1 MKKNVIMAVAAAA
14 LVAGCTTADKQ
25 SPKNTINQEE
35 VMSKLTLEDKAHFV
49 IGTGMAGFSGNDAVI
64 GATRNLV
71 PGAAGTTYPLDS
83 LGIPAVV
90 LADGPAG
97 LRIDA
102 KREGDSATYYCTH
115 FPIGTLLAS
124 TWNTQL
130 IEQVGQAIGEEVK
143 EYGADVLLAPALNIM
158 RNPLCGRNF
167 EYYSEDPVVAGKTA
181 SAYITG
187 VQKNDVGTSIK
198 HFAANNQ
205 ETNRMNNDAHISQ
218 RALREIYLKGFEIAI
233 KESQPWTVMT
243 SYNYI
248 NGVYTSESKDLVTTI
263 LRDEWG
269 YEGTV
274 MTDWFGGK
282 DGAKQMW
289 AGNDMLQPGKA
300 EQFDSIVA
308 GVKSGKLAEADLD
321 RSIQRILN
329 LVEKSPRYQGYK
341 FSNKPDLEA
350 HAAVTRQSAAEGMVL
365 MKNGTSPNPSE
376 GGEKPLPF
384 GKNIKNVALYG
395 NTSYDFIAGGT
406 GSGNVNHA
414 YVVSLL
420 DGLKNG
426 GYTVSDELKNAYTAY
441 AADCKAKEKAEIEA
455 AAKKDPKNAMLL
467 RFMPRPL
474 PAEKQFSA
482 DELAKQ
488 ASQADVAVITIGRI
502 SGEFIDRKAADFN
515 LSDSERKLIEQVCD
529 VYHKAGKQ
537 VVVLLNIGGVIETA
551 TWKELPDA
559 ILCAWQAGQEGG
571 NSVVD
576 VLSGKQS
583 PSGKFTMTWP
593 VKFTDAYS
601 SKNFPIDQDP
611 RIDMMNQGQ
620 KGNVKNVD
628 YTDYEED
635 IYVGYR
641 YFDSF
646 DVPVSYPFGYGLSY
660 TTFDYSDA
668 KITEKGDA
676 YEISVTVKNTGK
688 LEGKEVVELYISAPD
703 NKAANKP
710 VKELKAYAKT
720 KLLAPDE
727 TETVVMTVKAADLA
741 SFDEAASAWVVAA
754 GEYQFLV
761 GASSQDI
768 KATLKAT
775 AKAQETKVNNVMK
788 PQGTMN
794 LLKR

>member
-1 MKKNVIMAVAAAA
+1 MKKSVFFSLAAAA
-14 LVAGCTTADKQ
+14 VVMCGCASADKQ
-25 SPKNTINQEE
+25 VPKNTINQEE
-35 VMSKLTLEDKAHFV
+35 VMSKLSLEDKAHFV
-49 IGTGMAGFSGNDAVI
+49 IGTGMAGFSGDDAVI
-64 GATRNLV
+64 GATKNLV

-83 LGIPAVV
+83 LGIPAIV

-102 KREGDSATYYCTH
+102 TREGDSATYYCTH

-130 IEQVGQAIGEEVK
+130 IEEVGQAIGEEVK

-181 SAYITG
+181 AAYITG

-205 ETNRMNNDAHISQ
+205 ETNRMNTDARISQ

-233 KESQPWTVMT
+233 KESKPWTVMT

-248 NGVYTSESKDLVTTI
+248 NGTYASESKDLVTTI

-282 DGAKQMW
+282 DGAIQMW

-321 RSIQRILN
+321 RNVQRIMN
-329 LVEKSPRYQGYK
+329 LIEKSPRYQGYQ

-365 MKNGTSPNPSE
+365 MKN
-376 GGEKPLPF
+376 EKALPF
-384 GKNIKNVALYG
+384 GEKIKNVALYG

-426 GYTVSDELKNAYTAY
+426 GYTVSDELKTAY
-441 AADCKAKEKAEIEA
+441 ETYVNDCKAAKEKEIAELE
-455 AAKKDPKNAMLL
+455 KKDKQAAMFA
-467 RFMPRPL
+467 RFMPGSL
-474 PAEKQFSA
+474 PAEKLFSA
-482 DELAKQ
+482 DELTAQ
-488 ASQADVAVITIGRI
+488 AANADIAVITLGRI
-502 SGEFIDRKAADFN
+502 SGEFLDRNISNFN
-515 LSDSERKLIEQVCD
+515 LSDSERKLVEQVCD

-551 TWKELPDA
+551 SWKELPDA

-593 VKFTDAYS
+593 MKFSDAYS

-611 RIDMMNQGQ
+611 RIDMTNQGA
-620 KGNVKNVD
+620 KSANVRNVD
-628 YTDYEED
+628 YTEYEED
-635 IYVGYR
+635 VYVGYR

-646 DVPVSYPFGYGLSY
+646 EVPVSYPFGYGLSY
-660 TTFDYSDA
+660 TTFEYSDA
-668 KITEKGDA
+668 KISQKDDA
-676 YEISVTVKNTGK
+676 ISITVTIKNTGER
-688 LEGKEVVELYISAPD
+688 EGKEVVELYISAPD

-710 VKELKAYAKT
+710 AKELKAYAKT
-720 KLLAPDE
+720 KALKAGE
-727 TETVVMTVKAADLA
+727 SETVTLTVKTADLA
-741 SFDEAASAWVVAA
+741 SFDEETSAWVVAE

-768 KATLKAT
+768 KATLPAAVKAST
-775 AKAQETKVNNVMK
+775 EKVHDVMK
-788 PQGTMN
+788 PEVKMN

>member
-1 MKKNVIMAVAAAA
+1 MKKSMFYVLGMAA
-14 LVAGCTTADKQ
+14 LIMGCNSTDKVAK
-25 SPKNTINQEE
+25 STIDQQE
-35 VMSKLTLEDKAHFV
+35 VMSKLSLEDKAHFV
-49 IGTGMAGFSGNDAVI
+49 IGSGMEGFSGDNAVI
-64 GATRNLV
+64 GATKNLV

-102 KREGDSATYYCTH
+102 TREGDSATYYCTH

-124 TWNTQL
+124 TWNTEL
-130 IEQVGQAIGEEVK
+130 VEQVGQAIGEEVK

-181 SAYITG
+181 AAYIIG

-205 ETNRMNNDAHISQ
+205 ETNRMNTDARISQ

-233 KESQPWTVMT
+233 KESKPWTVMT

-248 NGVYTSESKDLVTTI
+248 NGTYSSESKDLVETI

-321 RSIQRILN
+321 RNVQRILN
-329 LVEKSPRYQGYK
+329 LVEKSPRYQGYQY
-341 FSNKPDLEA
+341 SNKPDLKA

-365 MKNGTSPNPSE
+365 MKN
-376 GGEKPLPF
+376 EKALPF
-384 GKNIKNVALYG
+384 AENVKNVALYG
-395 NTSYDFIAGGT
+395 ITSYDFIAGGT

-426 GYTVSDELKNAYTAY
+426 GYTVSEELKTAY
-441 AADCKAKEKAEIEA
+441 ETYIADAKKKAEA
-455 AAKKDPKNAMLL
+455 ALEEQAKKDPKNAMLVKFL
-467 RFMPRPL
+467 PQPL
-474 PAEKQFSA
+474 PAEKLFAA

-488 ASQADVAVITIGRI
+488 AETADVAVITLGRL
-502 SGEFIDRKAADFN
+502 SGEFLDRKVADFN
-515 LSDSERKLIEQVCD
+515 LSASERSLLEQVCET
-529 VYHKAGKQ
+529 YHKAGKQ

-551 TWKELPDA
+551 SWKNLPDA

-593 VKFTDAYS
+593 VLFTDAYS
-601 SKNFPIDQDP
+601 SKNFPIDEDP
-611 RIDMMNQGQ
+611 RIDMMKQGQ
-620 KGNVKNVD
+620 KGDVRNVD
-628 YTDYEED
+628 FTDYEED

-660 TTFDYSDA
+660 TTFDLSDA
-668 KITEKGDA
+668 KVAPKGDGF
-676 YEISVTVKNTGK
+676 EVSVVVKNTGK
-688 LEGKEVVELYISAPD
+688 FDGKEVVQLYVSAPD

-710 VKELKAYAKT
+710 AKELKAYAKT
-720 KLLAPDE
+720 RLLKPSE
-727 TETVVMTVKAADLA
+727 SQTLTLQVKTADLA
-741 SFDEAASAWVVAA
+741 SFDESASAWVVAEGA
-754 GEYQFLV
+754 YQFLV
-761 GASSQDI
+761 GVSSQDI
-768 KATLKAT
+768 KATLSADV
-775 AKAQETKVNNVMK
+775 KAQTQKANDVMK
-788 PQGTMN
+788 PQAKMN
-794 LLKR
+794 LLKRQ

>member
-1 MKKNVIMAVAAAA
+1 
-14 LVAGCTTADKQ
+14 
-25 SPKNTINQEE
+25 
-35 VMSKLTLEDKAHFV
+35 MSKLSLEDKAHFV
-49 IGTGMAGFSGNDAVI
+49 IGTGMAGFSGDDAVI
-64 GATRNLV
+64 GATKNLV

-83 LGIPAVV
+83 LGIPAIV

-102 KREGDSATYYCTH
+102 TREGDSATYYCTH

-130 IEQVGQAIGEEVK
+130 IEEVGQAIGEEVK

-181 SAYITG
+181 AAYITG

-205 ETNRMNNDAHISQ
+205 ETNRMNTDARISQ

-233 KESQPWTVMT
+233 KESKPWTVMT

-248 NGVYTSESKDLVTTI
+248 NGTYASESKDLVTTI

-282 DGAKQMW
+282 DGAIQMW

-321 RSIQRILN
+321 RNVQRIMN
-329 LVEKSPRYQGYK
+329 LIEKSPRYQGYQ

-365 MKNGTSPNPSE
+365 MKN
-376 GGEKPLPF
+376 EKALPF
-384 GKNIKNVALYG
+384 GEKIKNVALYG

-426 GYTVSDELKNAYTAY
+426 GYTVSDELKTAY
-441 AADCKAKEKAEIEA
+441 ETYVNDCKAAKEKEIAELE
-455 AAKKDPKNAMLL
+455 KKDKQAAMFA
-467 RFMPRPL
+467 RFMPGSL
-474 PAEKQFSA
+474 PAEKLFSA
-482 DELAKQ
+482 DELTAQ
-488 ASQADVAVITIGRI
+488 AANADIAVITLGRI
-502 SGEFIDRKAADFN
+502 SGEFLDRNISNFN
-515 LSDSERKLIEQVCD
+515 LSDSERKLVEQVCD

-551 TWKELPDA
+551 SWKELPDA

-593 VKFTDAYS
+593 MKFSDAYS

-611 RIDMMNQGQ
+611 RIDMTNQGA
-620 KGNVKNVD
+620 KSANVRNVD
-628 YTDYEED
+628 YTEYEED
-635 IYVGYR
+635 VYVGYR

-646 DVPVSYPFGYGLSY
+646 EVPVSYPFGYGLSY
-660 TTFDYSDA
+660 TTFEYSDA
-668 KITEKGDA
+668 KISQKDDA
-676 YEISVTVKNTGK
+676 ISITVTIKNTGER
-688 LEGKEVVELYISAPD
+688 EGKEVVELYISAPD

-710 VKELKAYAKT
+710 AKELKAYAKT
-720 KLLAPDE
+720 KALKAGE
-727 TETVVMTVKAADLA
+727 SETVTLTVKTADLA
-741 SFDEAASAWVVAA
+741 SFDEETSAWVVAE

-768 KATLKAT
+768 KATLPAAVKAST
-775 AKAQETKVNNVMK
+775 EKVHDVMK
-788 PQGTMN
+788 PEVKMN

>member
-1 MKKNVIMAVAAAA
+1 MKKTMFFALGMAA
-14 LVAGCTTADKQ
+14 LIMGCTSADKVT
-25 SPKNTINQEE
+25 KNTINQEE
-35 VMSKLTLEDKAHFV
+35 VMAKLSLEDKAHFV
-49 IGTGMAGFSGNDAVI
+49 IGVGMAGFSGDDAVI
-64 GATRNLV
+64 GATKSLV

-102 KREGDSATYYCTH
+102 TREGDSATYYCTH

-130 IEQVGQAIGEEVK
+130 VEEVGQAIGEEVK

-181 SAYITG
+181 AAYITG

-205 ETNRMNNDAHISQ
+205 ETNRMNTDAHISQ

-233 KESQPWTVMT
+233 KESKPWTVMT

-248 NGVYTSESKDLVTTI
+248 NGIYTSESKDLVQTI

-308 GVKSGKLAEADLD
+308 GVKSGKLDEADLD
-321 RSIQRILN
+321 RNVQRVLN
-329 LVEKSPRYQGYK
+329 LVEKSPHFQGYQY
-341 FSNKPDLEA
+341 SNKPDLEA

-365 MKNGTSPNPSE
+365 MKNNDAL
-376 GGEKPLPF
+376 PL
-384 GKNIKNVALYG
+384 KESVKNVALYG
-395 NTSYDFIAGGT
+395 CTSYDFIAGGT

-426 GYTVSDELKNAYTAY
+426 GYTVSDEIKTAY
-441 AADCKAKEKAEIEA
+441 EQYIADAKEAQKKAIEEM
-455 AAKKDPKNAMLL
+455 AKKDKQAAMLAS
-467 RFMPRPL
+467 FMPGNL
-474 PAEKQFSA
+474 PAEKQFTA
-482 DELAKQ
+482 DELTAQ
-488 ASQADVAVITIGRI
+488 ANVADVAIITIGRI
-502 SGEFIDRKAADFN
+502 SGEFLDRKAADFN
-515 LSDSERKLIEQVCD
+515 LNASERLLIQQVCE

-551 TWKELPDA
+551 SWKEMPDA

-583 PSGKFTMTWP
+583 PSGKFTMSWP
-593 VKFTDAYS
+593 VNFTDAYS
-601 SKNFPIDQDP
+601 SRNFPIDEDP
-611 RIDMMNQGQ
+611 RIDMLNQGQ
-620 KGNVKNVD
+620 KGNVRNVD

-646 DVPVSYPFGYGLSY
+646 DVPVSYPFGFGLSY
-660 TTFDYSDA
+660 TTFEYSDA
-668 KITEKGDA
+668 KITQKNDI
-676 YEISVTVKNTGK
+676 YDVTVTVKNTGAH
-688 LEGKEVVELYISAPD
+688 EGKEVVELYISAPD

-710 VKELKAYAKT
+710 AKELKAFAKT
-720 KLLAPDE
+720 KLLKPGESETLTLSITAPE
-727 TETVVMTVKAADLA
+727 LA
-741 SFDEAASAWVVAA
+741 SFDEAASAWVVAE

-768 KATLKAT
+768 KATLT
-775 AKAQETKVNNVMK
+775 ANAKSQSTTAHDVMK
-788 PQGTMN
+788 PQVQMN

>member
-1 MKKNVIMAVAAAA
+1 MKKTLFFAFGMAT
-14 LVAGCTTADKQ
+14 LMMGCTSADKV
-25 SPKNTINQEE
+25 SKNTLNQEE
-35 VMSKLTLEDKAHFV
+35 VMNRLSLEDKAHFV
-49 IGTGMAGFSGNDAVI
+49 IGVGMAGFSGDDAVI
-64 GATRNLV
+64 GATKNLV

-102 KREGDSATYYCTH
+102 TREGDSATYYCTH

-124 TWNTQL
+124 TWNQKL
-130 IEQVGQAIGEEVK
+130 VEEVGQAIGEEVK

-205 ETNRMNNDAHISQ
+205 ETNRMNTDAHISQ

-233 KESQPWTVMT
+233 KESKPWTVMT

-248 NGVYTSESKDLVTTI
+248 NGVYTSESKDLVQTI

-308 GVKSGKLAEADLD
+308 GVKSGKLDEADLD
-321 RSIQRILN
+321 RNIQRILN
-329 LVEKSPRYQGYK
+329 LVEKSPRFQGYQY
-341 FSNKPDLEA
+341 SNKPNLKA

-365 MKNGTSPNPSE
+365 MKNNE
-376 GGEKPLPF
+376 VLPL
-384 GKNIKNVALYG
+384 KENVKNVALYG
-395 NTSYDFIAGGT
+395 CTSYDFIAGGT

-426 GYTVSDELKNAYTAY
+426 GYNVSDELKSAYEKY
-441 AADCKAKEKAEIEA
+441 IADCKEARKKEIEEM
-455 AAKKDPKNAMLL
+455 AKKDKQAAMLA
-467 RFMPRPL
+467 RFMPGTL
-474 PAEKQFSA
+474 PAEKQFSSE
-482 DELAKQ
+482 ELAKQ
-488 ASQADVAVITIGRI
+488 AEAADVAVITIGRI
-502 SGEFIDRKAADFN
+502 SGEFLDRKAADFN
-515 LSDSERKLIEQVCD
+515 LNDSEMKLIQQVCE

-551 TWKELPDA
+551 SWKELPDA

-601 SKNFPIDQDP
+601 SKNFPIDEDP
-611 RIDMMNQGQ
+611 KIDMMNQGQ

-628 YTDYEED
+628 YADYEED

-646 DVPVSYPFGYGLSY
+646 DVPVSYPFGFGLSY
-660 TTFDYSDA
+660 TTFEYSDA
-668 KITEKGDA
+668 KISQKNDIYDVT
-676 YEISVTVKNTGK
+676 VTVKNTGK
-688 LEGKEVVELYISAPD
+688 FEGKEVVELYISAPD

-710 VKELKAYAKT
+710 AKELKAFAKT
-720 KLLAPDE
+720 RSLKPGESETLTLSVTAPE
-727 TETVVMTVKAADLA
+727 LA
-741 SFDEAASAWVVAA
+741 SFDEAASAWVVAE

-768 KATLKAT
+768 KATLT
-775 AKAQETKVNNVMK
+775 ANAKSFQIKVNDVMK
-788 PQGTMN
+788 PQVQMN

>member
-1 MKKNVIMAVAAAA
+1 MKKHFFIPLGIAA
-14 LVAGCTTADKQ
+14 LIAGCTSTDKVT
-25 SPKNTINQEE
+25 PNTIDKEE
-35 VMSKLTLEDKAHFV
+35 VMAKLSLEDKAHFV
-49 IGTGMAGFSGNDAVI
+49 IGVGMAGFSGDNAVI
-64 GATRNLV
+64 GATMNLV
-71 PGAAGTTYPLDS
+71 PGAAGTTYPFDS

-97 LRIDA
+97 LRINA
-102 KREGDSATYYCTH
+102 TREGDSITYYCTH

-124 TWNTQL
+124 TWNNQL
-130 IEQVGQAIGEEVK
+130 VEEVGQAIGEEVK
-143 EYGADVLLAPALNIM
+143 EYGADVLLAPAVNIM

-167 EYYSEDPVVAGKTA
+167 EYYSEDPVVAGRTA
-181 SAYITG
+181 AAYILG

-205 ETNRMNNDAHISQ
+205 ETNRMNTDAHISQ

-233 KESQPWTVMT
+233 KESKPWTVMT

-248 NGVYTSESKDLVTTI
+248 NGIYTSESKELVTTI

-269 YEGTV
+269 FEGTV

-289 AGNDMLQPGKA
+289 AGNDMLQPGKD

-308 GVKSGKLAEADLD
+308 GVKSGKLDEADLN
-321 RSIQRILN
+321 RNVQRVLN
-329 LVEKSPRYQGYK
+329 LVERSPRFQGYQ
-341 FSNKPDLEA
+341 FSNKPDLKA

-365 MKNGTSPNPSE
+365 MENRDA
-376 GGEKPLPF
+376 LPF
-384 GKNIKNVALYG
+384 KESVKKVALYG
-395 NTSYDFIAGGT
+395 CTSYDFIAGGT

-426 GYTVSDELKNAYTAY
+426 GYTVSDELKTAY
-441 AADCKAKEKAEIEA
+441 EQYIADEKEAQKKALEKMAE
-455 AAKKDPKNAMLL
+455 KDPQAVILAGIL
-467 RFMPRPL
+467 PGTL
-474 PAEKQFSA
+474 PAEKLFSA
-482 DELAKQ
+482 KELTAQ
-488 ASQADVAVITIGRI
+488 AEVSDVALITIGRI
-502 SGEFIDRKAADFN
+502 SGEFLDRKVADFN
-515 LSDSERKLIEQVCD
+515 LNASELKLIQQVCD
-529 VYHKAGKQ
+529 VYHKAGKK

-551 TWKELPDA
+551 SWKDLPDA

-593 VKFTDAYS
+593 VKFNDAYS
-601 SKNFPIDQDP
+601 SKNFPIDEDP
-611 RIDMMNQGQ
+611 RIDIFSQGK
-620 KGNVKNVD
+620 KGNVRNVD

-646 DVPVSYPFGYGLSY
+646 DVPVSYPFGFGLSY
-660 TTFDYSDA
+660 TTFDYNNA
-668 KITEKGDA
+668 KIAQKDDA
-676 YEISVTVKNTGK
+676 YEVSVNVKNTGSH
-688 LEGKEVVELYISAPD
+688 EGKEVVELYVSAPD

-710 VKELKAYAKT
+710 VKELKAFAKT
-720 KLLAPDE
+720 KLLKPGESE
-727 TETVVMTVKAADLA
+727 TLTLNVKAADLA
-741 SFDEAASAWVVAA
+741 SFDEASSAWVVAE
-754 GEYQFLV
+754 GEYQFLIA
-761 GASSQDI
+761 ASAQDI
-768 KATLKAT
+768 KATLS
-775 AKAQETKVNNVMK
+775 AKVKGQQTKVNNVLK
-788 PQGTMN
+788 PEVEMN

>member
-1 MKKNVIMAVAAAA
+1 MKKSALFVLAVATFM
-14 LVAGCTTADKQ
+14 VGCNSADKVT
-25 SPKNTINQEE
+25 KNTINQEE
-35 VMSKLTLEDKAHFV
+35 VMGKMSLEDKAHFV
-49 IGTGMAGFSGNDAVI
+49 IGVGMKGFSGDDAVI
-64 GATRNLV
+64 GATQSIV

-130 IEQVGQAIGEEVK
+130 VEEVGQAIGEEVK

-181 SAYITG
+181 AAYITG

-205 ETNRMNNDAHISQ
+205 ETNRMNTDAHISQ

-233 KESQPWTVMT
+233 KEAKPWTVMT

-248 NGVYTSESKDLVTTI
+248 NGIYASENKDLVTTI

-289 AGNDMLQPGKA
+289 AGNDMLQPGKD

-308 GVKSGKLAEADLD
+308 GVKSGKLNEADLD
-321 RSIQRILN
+321 LCVKRTLN
-329 LVEKSPRYQGYK
+329 LVERSPRFQGYK
-341 FSNKPDLEA
+341 YSNKPNLKA

-365 MKNGTSPNPSE
+365 MKN
-376 GGEKPLPF
+376 EKLEMSNEKLAAPVLPF
-384 GKNIKNVALYG
+384 GKDIKNVALYG
-395 NTSYDFIAGGT
+395 CTSYDFIAGGT

-426 GYTVSDELKNAYTAY
+426 GYTVSDELKATYEKYIAE
-441 AADCKAKEKAEIEA
+441 AKEAQKKALEEM
-455 AAKKDPKNAMLL
+455 AKKDKQAAMLAS
-467 RFMPRPL
+467 FMPGTL
-474 PAEKQFSA
+474 PAEKQFTA
-482 DELAKQ
+482 EEL
-488 ASQADVAVITIGRI
+488 ASQANVADVAIITIGRI
-502 SGEFIDRKAADFN
+502 SGEFIDRKVADFN
-515 LSDSERKLIEQVCD
+515 LNDSEMKLIQQVCD

-551 TWKELPDA
+551 TWKDLPDA

-593 VKFTDAYS
+593 IKFSDAYS
-601 SKNFPIDQDP
+601 SKNFPIDEDP
-611 RIDMMNQGQ
+611 RIDMLNQGK

-635 IYVGYR
+635 VYVGYR

-646 DVPVSYPFGYGLSY
+646 EVPVSYPFGYGLSY
-660 TTFDYSDA
+660 TTFEYSDA
-668 KITEKGDA
+668 KIAEKGDA
-676 YEISVTVKNTGK
+676 YEVSVTVKNTGK
-688 LEGKEVVELYISAPD
+688 YEGKEVVELYISAPD

-720 KLLAPDE
+720 KQLKPGESE
-727 TETVVMTVKAADLA
+727 TLKLTVKAADLA
-741 SFDEAASAWVVAA
+741 SFDEAASAWVVAD
-754 GEYQFLV
+754 GEYQFIV
-761 GASSQDI
+761 AASAQDI
-768 KATLKAT
+768 KATLT
-775 AKAQETKVNNVMK
+775 AKAKASQTKAHDVMK
-788 PQGTMN
+788 PNVKLN

>member
-14 LVAGCTTADKQ
+14 LVAGCATADKQ

-269 YEGTV
+269 YQGTV

-321 RSIQRILN
+321 RSVQRILN
-329 LVEKSPRYQGYK
+329 LIEKSPRYQGYQ
-341 FSNKPDLEA
+341 FSNKPDLQA

-365 MKNGTSPNPSE
+365 MKNG
-376 GGEKPLPF
+376 GVLPF
-384 GKNIKNVALYG
+384 AKNIKNVALYG

-426 GYTVSDELKNAYTAY
+426 GYTVSDELKNAYTTY
-441 AADCKAKEKAEIEA
+441 AADCKAKEEAEIEA

-488 ASQADVAVITIGRI
+488 ASQADVAVITLGRI
-502 SGEFIDRKAADFN
+502 SGEFMDRKAADFN

-593 VKFTDAYS
+593 IKFTDAYS

-646 DVPVSYPFGYGLSY
+646 EVPVSYPFGYGLSY

-676 YEISVTVKNTGK
+676 FEISVTVKNTGK

-775 AKAQETKVNNVMK
+775 AKAQQTKVNNVMK

>member
-1 MKKNVIMAVAAAA
+1 MKKVLFFALGMATLIV
-14 LVAGCTTADKQ
+14 GCNSADKVT
-25 SPKNTINQEE
+25 KNTINQEE
-35 VMSKLTLEDKAHFV
+35 VMGKMSLEDKAHFV
-49 IGTGMAGFSGNDAVI
+49 IGVGMAGFSGDDAVI
-64 GATRNLV
+64 GATKNLV

-102 KREGDSATYYCTH
+102 KREGDDATYYCTH

-130 IEQVGQAIGEEVK
+130 VEEVGQAIGEEVK

-181 SAYITG
+181 AAYITG

-205 ETNRMNNDAHISQ
+205 ETNRMNTDAHISQ

-233 KESQPWTVMT
+233 KESKPWTVMT

-289 AGNDMLQPGKA
+289 AGNDMLQPGKN

-321 RSIQRILN
+321 LCVKRTLN
-329 LVEKSPRYQGYK
+329 LVERSPRFQGYK
-341 FSNKPDLEA
+341 FSNKPNLEA

-365 MKNGTSPNPSE
+365 MKNNGI
-376 GGEKPLPF
+376 LPIA
-384 GKNIKNVALYG
+384 KEAKSIALYG
-395 NTSYDFIAGGT
+395 CTSYDFIAGGT

-426 GYTVSDELKNAYTAY
+426 GYTVSDELKTAY
-441 AADCKAKEKAEIEA
+441 EQYIAEAKEAQKKAQEEM
-455 AAKKDPKNAMLL
+455 AKKDPKNAMLVSFL
-467 RFMPRPL
+467 PGTL
-474 PAEKQFSA
+474 PAEKLFTA
-482 DELAKQ
+482 EELAAQ
-488 ASQADVAVITIGRI
+488 AEASDVAIITIGRI
-502 SGEFIDRKAADFN
+502 SGEFLDRKVADFN
-515 LSDSERKLIEQVCD
+515 LNDSEMKLIQQVCD

-551 TWKELPDA
+551 SWKDMPDA

-593 VKFTDAYS
+593 VKFNDAYS
-601 SKNFPIDQDP
+601 SKNFPIDEDP
-611 RIDMMNQGQ
+611 RIDMLNQGK

-635 IYVGYR
+635 VYVGYR

-646 DVPVSYPFGYGLSY
+646 EVPVSYPFGFGLSY
-660 TTFDYSDA
+660 TTFEYSDA
-668 KITEKGDA
+668 KIAEKGDA
-676 YEISVTVKNTGK
+676 YEVSVTVKNTGNH
-688 LEGKEVVELYISAPD
+688 EGKEVVELYISAPD

-710 VKELKAYAKT
+710 VKELKAFAKT
-720 KLLAPDE
+720 KQLKPGESE
-727 TETVVMTVKAADLA
+727 TLTLTVKAADLA
-741 SFDEAASAWVVAA
+741 SFDEAASAWVVAE

-761 GASSQDI
+761 AASAQDI
-768 KATLKAT
+768 KATLTAN
-775 AKAQETKVNNVMK
+775 AKASEVKAHDVMK
-788 PQGTMN
+788 PQVQMN

>member
-1 MKKNVIMAVAAAA
+1 MKKLMFFALGMGALIMV
-14 LVAGCTTADKQ
+14 GCTAADKVT
-25 SPKNTINQEE
+25 KNTLNQEE
-35 VMSKLTLEDKAHFV
+35 VMAKMSLEDKAHFV
-49 IGTGMAGFSGNDAVI
+49 IGTGMAGFSGDDAVI
-64 GATRNLV
+64 GATKNLV

-83 LGIPAVV
+83 LGIPAIV

-102 KREGDSATYYCTH
+102 TREGDSATYYCTH

-130 IEQVGQAIGEEVK
+130 VEEVGQAIGEEVK

-181 SAYITG
+181 SAYIKG

-205 ETNRMNNDAHISQ
+205 ETNRMNTDAHISQ

-233 KESQPWTVMT
+233 KESKPWTVMT

-248 NGVYTSESKDLVTTI
+248 NGIYTSESKDLVQTI

-289 AGNDMLQPGKA
+289 AGNDMLQPGKK

-308 GVKSGKLAEADLD
+308 GVKSGKLDEADLD
-321 RSIQRILN
+321 RNVQRILN
-329 LVEKSPRYQGYK
+329 LVEKSPRFQGYQY
-341 FSNKPDLEA
+341 SNKPDLKT
-350 HAAVTRQSAAEGMVL
+350 HAAITRQSAAEGMVL
-365 MKNGTSPNPSE
+365 MKNGQ
-376 GGEKPLPF
+376 GGEQSSNEKALPF
-384 GKNIKNVALYG
+384 KENVKNVALYG
-395 NTSYDFIAGGT
+395 CTSYDFIAGGT

-426 GYTVSDELKNAYTAY
+426 GYTVSEEMKTAY
-441 AADCKAKEKAEIEA
+441 EKYISDAKEAQQKAIEEI
-455 AAKKDPKNAMLL
+455 AKKDKQAAMLA
-467 RFMPRPL
+467 RFMPGTL
-474 PAEKQFSA
+474 PAEKQFSTE
-482 DELAKQ
+482 ELTAQ
-488 ASQADVAVITIGRI
+488 AEASDIAIITIGRI
-502 SGEFIDRKAADFN
+502 SGEFLDRKAADFN
-515 LSDSERKLIEQVCD
+515 LNTSERLLIQQVCD

-537 VVVLLNIGGVIETA
+537 VVVLLNIGGVIETSS
-551 TWKELPDA
+551 WKDMPDA

-593 VKFTDAYS
+593 VNFTDAYS
-601 SKNFPIDQDP
+601 SRNFPIDQDP
-611 RIDMMNQGQ
+611 KIDMLNQGQ
-620 KGNVKNVD
+620 KGNVRNVD

-646 DVPVSYPFGYGLSY
+646 EVPVSYPFGFGLSY
-660 TTFDYSDA
+660 TTFEYSDA
-668 KITEKGDA
+668 KIAQKNDI
-676 YEISVTVKNTGK
+676 YDVTVTVRNTGE

-710 VKELKAYAKT
+710 AKELKAFAKT
-720 KLLAPDE
+720 KLLKPGE
-727 TETVVMTVKAADLA
+727 SQTLTLSITAADLA
-741 SFDEAASAWVVAA
+741 SFDEAASAWVVAE

-768 KATLKAT
+768 KATLTANAKSQTTKA
-775 AKAQETKVNNVMK
+775 NDVMK
-788 PQGTMN
+788 PQAPIN

>member
-1 MKKNVIMAVAAAA
+1 MRMKKTMFFA
-14 LVAGCTTADKQ
+14 LGMTSLMMGCMSADKET
-25 SPKNTINQEE
+25 KNTINQEE
-35 VMSKLTLEDKAHFV
+35 VMSKLSLEDKAHFV
-49 IGTGMAGFSGNDAVI
+49 IGVGMKGFSGNDAVI
-64 GATRNLV
+64 GATESLV

-102 KREGDSATYYCTH
+102 KREGDSASYYCTH

-130 IEQVGQAIGEEVK
+130 VEEVGQAIGEEVK

-181 SAYITG
+181 AAYILG

-233 KESQPWTVMT
+233 KESKPWTVMT

-248 NGVYTSESKDLVTTI
+248 NGTYASESKDLVTTI

-289 AGNDMLQPGKA
+289 AGNDMLQPGKN
-300 EQFDSIVA
+300 EQFDSIVS
-308 GVKSGKLAEADLD
+308 GVKSGKLDIADLD
-321 RSIQRILN
+321 RNVKRVLN
-329 LVEKSPRYQGYK
+329 LVEKSPRFQGYQY
-341 FSNKPDLEA
+341 SNKPDLKA

-365 MKNGTSPNPSE
+365 MKNN
-376 GGEKPLPF
+376 KALPF
-384 GKNIKNVALYG
+384 NKDIKNVALYG
-395 NTSYDFIAGGT
+395 CTSYDFIAGGT

-414 YVVSLL
+414 YVVSLV

-426 GYTVSDELKNAYTAY
+426 GYVISDELKSTYENYI
-441 AADCKAKEKAEIEA
+441 ADCKKKEEA
-455 AAKKDPKNAMLL
+455 ALEEMAKKDPKNASLVK
-467 RFMPRPL
+467 FL
-474 PAEKQFSA
+474 PGTLPTEKLFTV
-482 DELAKQ
+482 DELTKQ
-488 ASQADVAVITIGRI
+488 AKTSDVAVITIGRI
-502 SGEFIDRKAADFN
+502 SGEFLDRNVSNFN
-515 LSDSERKLIEQVCD
+515 LNDSETKLIKQVCD
-529 VYHKAGKQ
+529 VYHKVGKQ
-537 VVVLLNIGGVIETA
+537 VIVLLNIGGVIETA
-551 TWKELPDA
+551 SWKELPDA

-571 NSVVD
+571 NSVVN

-593 VKFTDAYS
+593 IKFTDAYS

-611 RIDMMNQGQ
+611 RIDMLNQGQ

-646 DVPVSYPFGYGLSY
+646 NVPVSYPFGFGLSY
-660 TTFDYSDA
+660 TTFEYSDA
-668 KITEKGDA
+668 KITEKDGG
-676 YEISVTVKNTGK
+676 YEVNVTVKNTGAY
-688 LEGKEVVELYISAPD
+688 EGKEVVELYVSAPD

-710 VKELKAYAKT
+710 VKELKAFAKT
-720 KLLAPDE
+720 KSLKPGE
-727 TETVVMTVKAADLA
+727 SETVTLNVKAADLA
-741 SFDEAASAWVVAA
+741 SFDETASAWVVAN
-754 GEYQFLV
+754 GEYEFIV
-761 GASSQDI
+761 AASAQDV

-775 AKAQETKVNNVMK
+775 AQALQTKANDVLKPNVK
-788 PQGTMN
+788 LN
-794 LLKR
+794 ILKRQ

>member
-1 MKKNVIMAVAAAA
+1 MKYYLISMLAIVAFLAGCTSAEQKNVI
-14 LVAGCTTADKQ
+14 
-25 SPKNTINQEE
+25 NQDDIIARL
-35 VMSKLTLEDKAHFV
+35 SLEDKAHFV
-49 IGTGMAGFSGNDAVI
+49 IGTGMVGFDGADAVI
-64 GATRNLV
+64 GATRSLV

-83 LGIPAVV
+83 LGIPAIV

-97 LRIDA
+97 LRIEA
-102 KREGDSATYYCTH
+102 TREGDSATYYCTH

-124 TWNTQL
+124 TWNTDL
-130 IEQVGQAIGEEVK
+130 VEEVGAAIGNEVK
-143 EYGADVLLAPALNIM
+143 EYGADVLLAPAVNIM

-167 EYYSEDPVVAGKTA
+167 EYYSEDPVVVGKTA
-181 SAYITG
+181 AAYIKG
-187 VQKNDVGTSIK
+187 VQSNGVGTSIK

-218 RALREIYLKGFEIAI
+218 RALREIYLRGFEIAI

-248 NGVYTSESKDLVTTI
+248 NGTYTSESRDLLETI

-269 YEGTV
+269 FEGTV

-282 DGAKQMW
+282 DGATQMW
-289 AGNDMLQPGKA
+289 AGNDMLQPGKK

-321 RSIQRILN
+321 RSIRRTLN
-329 LVEKSPRYQGYK
+329 LVEKSPRFQGYEY
-341 FSNKPDLEA
+341 SNKPDLKA
-350 HAAVTRQSAAEGMVL
+350 HAEVTRQSAAEGMVL
-365 MKNGTSPNPSE
+365 MKN
-376 GGEKPLPF
+376 EKALPF
-384 GKNIKNVALYG
+384 AKTIKNVALYG

-420 DGLKNG
+420 EGMKNG
-426 GYTVSDELKNAYTAY
+426 GYTVSEELKTAY
-441 AADCKAKEKAEIEA
+441 ETYLDDYKKKVEAEIEA
-455 AAKKDPKNAMLL
+455 AAKKDPNRANYL

-474 PAEKQFSA
+474 PAEKSFTDGEVMAQAANA
-482 DELAKQ
+482 DI
-488 ASQADVAVITIGRI
+488 AVITLGRL
-502 SGEFIDRKAADFN
+502 SGEFLDRKVADFN
-515 LSDSERKLIEQVCD
+515 LSDAERKLIEQVCD

-551 TWKELPDA
+551 SWKNLPDA
-559 ILCAWQAGQEGG
+559 ILCAWQPGQEGG

-583 PSGKFTMTWP
+583 PSGKFTMIWP
-593 VKFTDAYS
+593 VLFTDAYS
-601 SKNFPIDQDP
+601 ARNFPIDQDP
-611 RIDMMNQGQ
+611 RIDLLKQGQ
-620 KGNVKNVD
+620 KGSLRNVD
-628 YTDYEED
+628 FTDYEED

-646 DVPVSYPFGYGLSY
+646 GIPVSYPFGFGLSY

-668 KITEKGDA
+668 KVDKKGDG
-676 YEISVTVKNTGK
+676 YEISVTVKNSGEH
-688 LEGKEVVELYISAPD
+688 EGKEVVELYISAPD

-720 KLLAPDE
+720 RNLKPGE
-727 TETVVMTVKAADLA
+727 KETVKVMVKTADLA
-741 SFDEAASAWVVAA
+741 SFDEAASAWVVSG

-768 KATLKAT
+768 KATLKAVVQG
-775 AKAQETKVNNVMK
+775 QETKVHNVLK
-788 PQGTMN
+788 PQVQMN

>member
-1 MKKNVIMAVAAAA
+1 MKKSVLFILASACLVI
-14 LVAGCTTADKQ
+14 GCATADKQ
-25 SPKNTINQEE
+25 APKNTINQEE
-35 VMSKLTLEDKAHFV
+35 VMSKMSLEDKAHFV
-49 IGTGMAGFSGNDAVI
+49 IGTGMAGFSGDNAVI

-102 KREGDSATYYCTH
+102 TREGDSATYYCTH

-205 ETNRMNNDAHISQ
+205 ETNRMNNDARMSQ

-243 SYNYI
+243 SYNYV
-248 NGVYTSESKDLVTTI
+248 NGIYTSESKDLVQTI

-269 YEGTV
+269 YTGTV

-321 RSIQRILN
+321 RNVARILN
-329 LVEKSPRYQGYK
+329 LIEKSPRFQGYQ

-350 HAAVTRQSAAEGMVL
+350 HAQVTRQSAAEGMVL
-365 MKNGTSPNPSE
+365 MKN
-376 GGEKPLPF
+376 EKALPF
-384 GKNIKNVALYG
+384 DDKIKNVALYG
-395 NTSYDFIAGGT
+395 ITSYDFIAGGT

-426 GYTVSDELKNAYTAY
+426 GYVVSDELKTAY
-441 AADCKAKEKAEIEA
+441 ETYISNAKKAAEA
-455 AAKKDPKNAMLL
+455 ALEEQAKKDPKNAMLVKFL
-467 RFMPRPL
+467 PQPL
-474 PAEKQFSA
+474 PAEKLFSA
-482 DELAKQ
+482 DELTKQ
-488 ASQADVAVITIGRI
+488 AEASDVAIITLGRI
-502 SGEFIDRKAADFN
+502 SGEFLDRKAADFN

-551 TWKELPDA
+551 SWKNLPDA

-593 VKFTDAYS
+593 IKFTDAYS
-601 SKNFPIDQDP
+601 TKNFPIDQDP

-620 KGNVKNVD
+620 KGDVKNVD
-628 YTDYEED
+628 YTNYEED

-646 DVPVSYPFGYGLSY
+646 EVPVSYPFGYGLSY
-660 TTFDYSDA
+660 TTFEYSDA
-668 KITEKGDA
+668 KISEKGDA
-676 YEISVTVKNTGK
+676 YEITVNVKNTGK
-688 LEGKEVVELYISAPD
+688 VEGKEVVELYISAPD

-710 VKELKAYAKT
+710 VKELKAFAKT
-720 KLLAPDE
+720 KLLSPDE
-727 TETVVMTVKAADLA
+727 SETLTLTVKAADLA
-741 SFDEAASAWVVAA
+741 SFDEAASAWVVAE

-768 KATLKAT
+768 KATLKAK
-775 AKAQETKVNNVMK
+775 AKAQQTKVNSVMN
-788 PQGTMN
+788 PQEPLN

>member
-1 MKKNVIMAVAAAA
+1 MKKVFVIVVAVA
-14 LVAGCTTADKQ
+14 LVGCTSTDKVT
-25 SPKNTINQEE
+25 KNTINQEE
-35 VMSKLTLEDKAHFV
+35 VMSKMSLEDKAHFV

-64 GATRNLV
+64 GATKNLV

-102 KREGDSATYYCTH
+102 TREGDSATYYCTH

-124 TWNTQL
+124 TWNTEL
-130 IEQVGQAIGEEVK
+130 VEQVGQAIGEEVK

-181 SAYITG
+181 AAYITG

-233 KESQPWTVMT
+233 KESKPWTVMT

-248 NGVYTSESKDLVTTI
+248 NGTYASESKDLVETI

-308 GVKSGKLAEADLD
+308 GVKSGKLDEADLD
-321 RSIQRILN
+321 RNVARILN

-341 FSNKPDLEA
+341 YSNKPDLKA

-365 MKNGTSPNPSE
+365 MKN
-376 GGEKPLPF
+376 EKALPF
-384 GKNIKNVALYG
+384 AENIKNVALYG
-395 NTSYDFIAGGT
+395 ITSYDFIAGGT

-420 DGLKNG
+420 DGMKNG
-426 GYTVSDELKNAYTAY
+426 GYTVSEDLKTAY
-441 AADCKAKEKAEIEA
+441 ETYIAEAKKTAEAALEE
-455 AAKKDPKNAMLL
+455 AAKKDPKNTMLVKFL
-467 RFMPRPL
+467 PQPL
-474 PAEKQFSA
+474 PAEKLFSA
-482 DELAKQ
+482 DELTAQ
-488 ASQADVAVITIGRI
+488 AQSSDVAVITLGRL
-502 SGEFIDRKAADFN
+502 SGEFLDRKAADFN
-515 LSDSERKLIEQVCD
+515 LSTSERQLLQQVCD
-529 VYHKAGKQ
+529 VYHKANKQ

-551 TWKELPDA
+551 SWKDLPDA

-593 VKFTDAYS
+593 IKFTDAYS

-611 RIDMMNQGQ
+611 RIDMLNQGQ

-646 DVPVSYPFGYGLSY
+646 EVPVSYPFGFGLSY
-660 TTFDYSDA
+660 TTFEYSDA
-668 KITEKGDA
+668 KIAEKDDA
-676 YEISVTVKNTGK
+676 YEISVIVKNTGS
-688 LEGKEVVELYISAPD
+688 LEGKEIVELYISAPD

-710 VKELKAYAKT
+710 AKELKAYAKT
-720 KLLAPDE
+720 KALKAGESE
-727 TETVVMTVKAADLA
+727 TLTLTVKAADLT
-741 SFDEAASAWVVAA
+741 SFDEVASAWVVAE

-768 KATLKAT
+768 KATLT
-775 AKAQETKVNNVMK
+775 APVKAQQVKAHNVLNPQTK
-788 PQGTMN
+788 MN

>member
-1 MKKNVIMAVAAAA
+1 MKKTLLSAIAVVIIAG
-14 LVAGCTTADKQ
+14 GCTSEKGLQ
-25 SPKNTINQEE
+25 NTINQEE
-35 VMSKLTLEDKAHFV
+35 TMSKMTLEEKAHFV
-49 IGTGMAGFSGNDAVI
+49 IGTGMAGFSGDDAVI

-83 LGIPAVV
+83 LGIPAIV

-102 KREGDSATYYCTH
+102 TREGDQNTYYCTH

-130 IEQVGQAIGEEVK
+130 IEEVGTAIGNEVK
-143 EYGADVLLAPALNIM
+143 EYGADVLLAPAVNIM

-181 SAYITG
+181 AAYIRG

-205 ETNRMNNDAHISQ
+205 ETNRMNTDARISQ

-233 KESQPWTVMT
+233 KESKPWTVMT

-248 NGVYTSESKDLVTTI
+248 NGTYASESKDLVETI

-289 AGNDMLQPGKA
+289 AGNDMLQPGKK

-321 RSIQRILN
+321 RNVGRILN
-329 LVEKSPRYQGYK
+329 LVEKSPRFQGYK
-341 FSNKPDLEA
+341 YSNKPDLKA

-365 MKNGTSPNPSE
+365 MRN
-376 GGEKPLPF
+376 EKALPF
-384 GKNIKNVALYG
+384 AENVKNVALYG

-426 GYTVSDELKNAYTAY
+426 GYTVSEELKTAY
-441 AADCKAKEKAEIEA
+441 ESYLADAKKKAEA
-455 AAKKDPKNAMLL
+455 ALEEQAKKDPKNAMLVKFL
-467 RFMPRPL
+467 PQPL
-474 PAEKQFSA
+474 PAEKLFTP

-488 ASQADVAVITIGRI
+488 AEASDIAVITLGRL
-502 SGEFIDRKAADFN
+502 SGEFLDRKVADFN
-515 LSDSERKLIEQVCD
+515 LSDSERQLLQQVCD

-551 TWKELPDA
+551 SWKDLPDA

-601 SKNFPIDQDP
+601 SKNFPIDEDP
-611 RIDMMNQGQ
+611 RIDMLNQGK
-620 KGNVKNVD
+620 KGNVRNVD
-628 YTDYEED
+628 YTEYEED
-635 IYVGYR
+635 VYVGYR

-660 TTFDYSDA
+660 TTFEYSDA
-668 KITEKGDA
+668 KIEQKNDI
-676 YEISVTVKNTGK
+676 YDVTVTIKNTGDR
-688 LEGKEVVELYISAPD
+688 EGKEVVELYVAAPD
-703 NKAANKP
+703 SKAANKP
-710 VKELKAYAKT
+710 AKELKAFAKT
-720 KLLAPDE
+720 KSLKPGENE
-727 TETVVMTVKAADLA
+727 TLTLSITADQLA
-741 SFDEAASAWVVAA
+741 SFDETASAWVVAE
-754 GEYQFLV
+754 GEYQFIV
-761 GASSQDI
+761 AASAADV
-768 KATLKAT
+768 KATLTAPVKNQQVKAHDVLNP
-775 AKAQETKVNNVMK
+775 QTKI
-788 PQGTMN
+788 N

>member
-1 MKKNVIMAVAAAA
+1 MKKSVLFIAAAVLFSCA
-14 LVAGCTTADKQ
+14 TADKQ
-25 SPKNTINQEE
+25 APKNTINQEE
-35 VMSKLTLEDKAHFV
+35 VISKLSLEDKAHFV
-49 IGTGMAGFSGNDAVI
+49 IGVGMEGFSGDNAVI

-83 LGIPAVV
+83 LGIPSIV

-97 LRIDA
+97 LRIDPT
-102 KREGDSATYYCTH
+102 REGDSATYYCTH

-130 IEQVGQAIGEEVK
+130 IEEVGQAIGEEVK
-143 EYGADVLLAPALNIM
+143 EYGTDVLLAPALNIM

-205 ETNRMNNDAHISQ
+205 ETNRMNTDARISQ

-233 KESQPWTVMT
+233 KESKPWTVMT

-248 NGVYTSESKDLVTTI
+248 NGTYSSESKDLVETI

-289 AGNDMLQPGKA
+289 AGNDMLQPGKK

-321 RSIQRILN
+321 RNVGRILN
-329 LVEKSPRYQGYK
+329 LIEKSPRYQGYK
-341 FSNKPDLEA
+341 FSNKPDLKA
-350 HAAVTRQSAAEGMVL
+350 HSEVTRQSAAEGMVL
-365 MKNGTSPNPSE
+365 MKN
-376 GGEKPLPF
+376 EKALPF
-384 GKNIKNVALYG
+384 AENIKKVALYG
-395 NTSYDFIAGGT
+395 ITSYDFIAGGT
-406 GSGNVNHA
+406 GSGNVNH
-414 YVVSLL
+414 SLL
-420 DGLKNG
+420 DGMKNG
-426 GYTVSDELKNAYTAY
+426 GYTVSEELKNAYETY
-441 AADCKAKEKAEIEA
+441 LVEAKKKAEAELEA
-455 AAKKDPKNAMLL
+455 KAKKDPKNAMLVKFL
-467 RFMPRPL
+467 PQPL
-474 PAEKQFSA
+474 PAEKLFSA
-482 DELAKQ
+482 DELTAQ
-488 ASQADVAVITIGRI
+488 AGNADVAVITLGRL
-502 SGEFIDRKAADFN
+502 SGEFLDRQVADFN
-515 LSDSERKLIEQVCD
+515 LSDSERKLIEQVCE

-551 TWKELPDA
+551 SWNALPDA

-601 SKNFPIDQDP
+601 SKNFPIDEDP
-611 RIDMMNQGQ
+611 RIDMLNQGK
-620 KGNVKNVD
+620 KGDVKNVD
-628 YTDYEED
+628 YTNYEED

-646 DVPVSYPFGYGLSY
+646 DVPVSYPFGFGLSY
-660 TTFDYSDA
+660 TTFEYSDA
-668 KITEKGDA
+668 KVDQKNDIYDVT
-676 YEISVTVKNTGK
+676 VTVKNTGDR
-688 LEGKEVVELYISAPD
+688 EGKEVVELYVAAPD
-703 NKAANKP
+703 SKAANKP
-710 VKELKAYAKT
+710 VKELKAFAKT
-720 KLLAPDE
+720 KNLKPGESE
-727 TETVVMTVKAADLA
+727 TITLSVNAADLA
-741 SFDEAASAWVVAA
+741 SFDEAASAWVVAE
-754 GEYQFLV
+754 GEYQFIV
-761 GASSQDI
+761 AASAQDI
-768 KATLKAT
+768 KATLPANVKNM
-775 AKAQETKVNNVMK
+775 QTKCNDALK
-788 PQGTMN
+788 PQAPINT
-794 LLKR
+794 LKR

>member
-1 MKKNVIMAVAAAA
+1 MFFALGMAA
-14 LVAGCTTADKQ
+14 LVMGCTGADKVT
-25 SPKNTINQEE
+25 KNTLNQEE
-35 VMSKLTLEDKAHFV
+35 VMAKLSLEDKAHFV
-49 IGTGMAGFSGNDAVI
+49 IGVGMAGFSGDDAVI
-64 GATRNLV
+64 GATKSLV

-102 KREGDSATYYCTH
+102 TREGDSATYYCTH

-130 IEQVGQAIGEEVK
+130 VEEVGQAIGEEVK

-205 ETNRMNNDAHISQ
+205 ETNRMNTDAHISQ

-233 KESQPWTVMT
+233 KESKPWTVMT

-248 NGVYTSESKDLVTTI
+248 NGIYTSESKDLVQTI

-289 AGNDMLQPGKA
+289 AGNDMLQPGKK

-308 GVKSGKLAEADLD
+308 GVKSGKLDEADLD
-321 RSIQRILN
+321 RNVKRILN
-329 LVEKSPRYQGYK
+329 LVEKSPRFQGYQY
-341 FSNKPDLEA
+341 SNKPDLEA

-365 MKNGTSPNPSE
+365 MKNNETL
-376 GGEKPLPF
+376 PL
-384 GKNIKNVALYG
+384 KESVKNVALYG
-395 NTSYDFIAGGT
+395 CTSYDFIAGGT

-426 GYTVSDELKNAYTAY
+426 GYTVSDELKTAY
-441 AADCKAKEKAEIEA
+441 EKYIADCKEARKKEIEEL
-455 AAKKDPKNAMLL
+455 AKKDKQAAMLAS
-467 RFMPRPL
+467 FMPGTL
-474 PAEKQFSA
+474 PAEKQFTA
-482 DELAKQ
+482 EELAAQ
-488 ASQADVAVITIGRI
+488 AEASDVALITIGRI
-502 SGEFIDRKAADFN
+502 SGEFLDRKAADFN
-515 LSDSERKLIEQVCD
+515 LNASEMKLIQQVCE

-551 TWKELPDA
+551 SWKELPDA

-593 VKFTDAYS
+593 IKFTDAYS
-601 SKNFPIDQDP
+601 SKNFPIDEDP
-611 RIDMMNQGQ
+611 KIDMLNQGQ
-620 KGNVKNVD
+620 KGTKKNVD
-628 YTDYEED
+628 FTDYEED

-646 DVPVSYPFGYGLSY
+646 EVPVSYPFGFGLSY
-660 TTFDYSDA
+660 TTFEYSDA
-668 KITEKGDA
+668 KIAEKGDA
-676 YEISVTVKNTGK
+676 YEVTVTVKNTGK

-710 VKELKAYAKT
+710 AKELKAFAKT
-720 KLLAPDE
+720 KQLKPGESE
-727 TETVVMTVKAADLA
+727 TLTLTVKAADLA
-741 SFDEAASAWVVAA
+741 SFDEAASAWVVAE

-761 GASSQDI
+761 AASAQDI
-768 KATLKAT
+768 KATLTAN
-775 AKAQETKVNNVMK
+775 AKAQQTKANDVMK
-788 PQGTMN
+788 PQVQMN

>member
-1 MKKNVIMAVAAAA
+1 MKKSVLFLAAAGLLLTA
-14 LVAGCTTADKQ
+14 CNSADKVT
-25 SPKNTINQEE
+25 KNTINQEE
-35 VMSKLTLEDKAHFV
+35 VMSKMSLEDKAHFV
-49 IGTGMAGFSGNDAVI
+49 IGVGMAGFSGDDAVI
-64 GATRNLV
+64 GATKSLV

-102 KREGDSATYYCTH
+102 TREGDSATYYCTH

-130 IEQVGQAIGEEVK
+130 VEEVGLAMGQEVK
-143 EYGADVLLAPALNIM
+143 EYGADVLLAPAVNIM

-167 EYYSEDPVVAGKTA
+167 EYYSEDPVIAGKIA
-181 SAYITG
+181 AAYING
-187 VQKNDVGTSIK
+187 IQKNDVGTSIK

-205 ETNRMNNDAHISQ
+205 ETNRMNTDAHISQ

-233 KESQPWTVMT
+233 KEAKPWTVMT

-248 NGVYTSESKDLVTTI
+248 NGIYTSESKDLVQTI

-289 AGNDMLQPGKA
+289 AGNDMLQPGKK

-308 GVKSGKLAEADLD
+308 GVKSGKLDEADLD
-321 RSIQRILN
+321 RNVQRVLN
-329 LVEKSPRYQGYK
+329 LVGKSPRFQGYQY
-341 FSNKPDLEA
+341 SNKPDLEA
-350 HAAVTRQSAAEGMVL
+350 HAAVTRQSAAQGMVL
-365 MKNGTSPNPSE
+365 MENKDA
-376 GGEKPLPF
+376 LPF
-384 GKNIKNVALYG
+384 NESVKNVALYG
-395 NTSYDFIAGGT
+395 CTSYDFIAGGT

-426 GYTVSDELKNAYTAY
+426 GYTVSDELKSTYEKY
-441 AADCKAKEKAEIEA
+441 IADAKEAQKKALDEM
-455 AAKKDPKNAMLL
+455 AKKDPKNAMLVSFL
-467 RFMPRPL
+467 PGTL
-474 PAEKQFSA
+474 PAEKQFTA
-482 DELAKQ
+482 EELTAQ
-488 ASQADVAVITIGRI
+488 AEASDVALITIGRI
-502 SGEFIDRKAADFN
+502 SGEFLDRKVADFN
-515 LSDSERKLIEQVCD
+515 LNDSEMKLIQQVCE
-529 VYHKAGKQ
+529 VYHKAGKK

-551 TWKELPDA
+551 SWKNLPDA

-611 RIDMMNQGQ
+611 RIDMLNQGQ

-646 DVPVSYPFGYGLSY
+646 EVPVAYPFGFGLSY
-660 TTFDYSDA
+660 TTFEYNDA
-668 KITEKGDA
+668 KIAEKGDA
-676 YEISVTVKNTGK
+676 YEVSVTVKNTGTR
-688 LEGKEVVELYISAPD
+688 EGKEVVELYVSAPD

-710 VKELKAYAKT
+710 AKELKAFAKT
-720 KLLAPDE
+720 KALKAGESE
-727 TETVVMTVKAADLA
+727 TITMTVKAADLA
-741 SFDEAASAWVVAA
+741 SFDEAASAWVVAE

-761 GASSQDI
+761 GASAQDI
-768 KATLKAT
+768 KATLPAAVKASS
-775 AKAQETKVNNVMK
+775 EKVNDVMK
-788 PQGTMN
+788 PEVQMN